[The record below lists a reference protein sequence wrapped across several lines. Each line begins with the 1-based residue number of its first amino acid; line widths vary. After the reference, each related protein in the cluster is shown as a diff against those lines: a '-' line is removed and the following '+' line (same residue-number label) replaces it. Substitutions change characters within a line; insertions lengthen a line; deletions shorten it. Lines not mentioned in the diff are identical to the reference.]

1 MDQIH
6 ETITQLVNEEREL
19 RASGDHDDDQRERL
33 RRLEEQLD
41 QCWDLLRQRDALREA
56 GADPEAAQPRS
67 IGQVE
72 GYLQ

>member
-1 MDQIH
+1 MDQVH

-19 RASGDHDDDQRERL
+19 RASGDHSDEQRERL

-41 QCWDLLRQRDALREA
+41 QCWDLLRQRDALRDA